1 MTFLAETQIAKLRPR
16 AGRLFW
22 PGFALF
28 IAAFALSF
36 FTGRLTE
43 QWQNI
48 VLWSV
53 TGAIAVIFWL
63 IPLLRYLS
71 SYVEVT
77 SNRVISRAGLMGQN
91 RREVSM
97 LSIRQVELT
106 RGRSITLYVEGEE
119 ALVLEGLPKP
129 KLVAAEIERLS
140 ASK

>member
-22 PGFALF
+22 PSAALF
-28 IAAFALSF
+28 LAAFALSF

-53 TGAIAVIFWL
+53 TGAIAFLFWL

-119 ALVLEGLPKP
+119 ALVLEGLPKH

>member
-22 PGFALF
+22 PGAALL

-53 TGAIAVIFWL
+53 TGAIAFIFWL

-119 ALVLEGLPKP
+119 ALVLEGLPKH

>member
-22 PGFALF
+22 PGVALF
-28 IAAFALSF
+28 LAAFSLSF
-36 FTGRLTE
+36 FSGRLTE

-53 TGAIAVIFWL
+53 AGAIAFILWL

-71 SYVEVT
+71 SYGEIT
-77 SNRVISRAGLMGQN
+77 SNRVIARAGLMGQN

-97 LSIRQVELT
+97 LSIRQVEVS

-119 ALVLEGLPKP
+119 ALVLEGLPKH
-129 KLVAAEIERLS
+129 KLVAAEIERIS

>member
-1 MTFLAETQIAKLRPR
+1 MTFLAETHIAKLRPR

-22 PGFALF
+22 PGVALF

-53 TGAIAVIFWL
+53 TGAIAFIFWL

>member
-16 AGRLFW
+16 AGSLFW
-22 PGFALF
+22 PGVALF

-53 TGAIAVIFWL
+53 TGAIAFIFWL